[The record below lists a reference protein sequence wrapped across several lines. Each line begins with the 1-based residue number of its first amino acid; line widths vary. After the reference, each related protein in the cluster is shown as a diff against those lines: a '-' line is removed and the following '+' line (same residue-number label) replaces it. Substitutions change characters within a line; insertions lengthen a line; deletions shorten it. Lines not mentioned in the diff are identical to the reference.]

1 MLRRPNQY
9 YPSKKLDSISAQ
21 NQPYPSPNYYPYA
34 SPTNT
39 YGLNPSTL
47 KSLKTL
53 DINDLQDVFGK
64 GLQEQNSTILAEKLE
79 KERIFKEDNDII
91 EIKHSIQRAKL
102 NKILA
107 KQMYQN
113 QMKRIQN
120 IINDTRTDEQIL
132 KDQNL
137 EHNKQNE
144 EEEKKRKERLNNKY
158 LLQQQMKEK
167 EILRQESKKEYEKDK
182 KDIENIIN
190 NIKKEDQLAKE
201 ELDRKR
207 NIAKTYMEN
216 SYARKAE
223 QKRKE
228 KEDDILEK
236 EKERKYQEDMQKRE
250 EEFKGQKAKIQQQKD
265 KIFNQ
270 LCEQEAQRQAE
281 KDYWENVRNEL
292 YVEQGNKKRKME
304 EIAEKEKKERQKEEM
319 IASALLH
326 KKVKEENKIKE
337 QELEKEFRKKYL
349 EKIKEEEELD
359 RLNLKKRKQKELEL
373 KMDVEKQWQQKLAQ
387 YQLQKEEELKN
398 KEKLQVQEKARKY
411 IIEQEKQRLIKE
423 NEDLLKGYYPLGYQ
437 KAVNSLKKDVNI
449 DNSNNKFG
457 ILNADI
463 KRDIIY
469 NNIIGNSNP
478 NKSTAY
484 LNFGKIK
491 NFVYD
496 KSIQDV
502 NHKINITNYPMYN
515 ATANNNYD
523 SYPSPEEYLKLMK
536 QTGQKNF
543 SYAGNTDTT
552 GIPMRSQM
560 PVYVN
565 KALTRS
571 ISTRNGIQN
580 NNNNYLDIRRRNL
593 IKSNS
598 NIYDGKMPE
607 INNYRIQKVNDV
619 GIEKNINLNT
629 NAINKYGN
637 KVEEKVPEPI

>member
-1 MLRRPNQY
+1 MLRKSNQY
-9 YPSKKLDSISAQ
+9 YPTTTLDPISAQ
-21 NQPYPSPNYYPYA
+21 NQPYPSPNYYPYPP
-34 SPTNT
+34 PTNT
-39 YGLNPSTL
+39 YCLNPTTL

-53 DINDLQDVFGK
+53 DINELQDVLGK
-64 GLQEQNSTILAEKLE
+64 GLQDQNSLVVGEKLE

-91 EIKHSIQRAKL
+91 EIKNSIQRAKL

-120 IINDTRTDEQIL
+120 IINDTRTDEQVL

-137 EHNKQNE
+137 EKDKQIE
-144 EEEKKRKERLNNKY
+144 EEEKKRKERLKNKY
-158 LLQQQMKEK
+158 LLQQQMKDR

-182 KDIENIIN
+182 QDIENLIN
-190 NIKKEDQLAKE
+190 NIKREDKLAKE

-207 NIAKTYMEN
+207 NIARTYMEN

-228 KEDDILEK
+228 KEDELLEK
-236 EKERKYQEDMQKRE
+236 EKERKHQEELQKRAD
-250 EEFKGQKAKIQQQKD
+250 EFKGQKAKIQQQKD

-270 LCEQEAQRQAE
+270 LCEQEAKRQAE

-292 YVEQGNKKRKME
+292 YLEQGNKKLKME
-304 EIAEKEKKERQKEEM
+304 EKAEKEKKERQKEEM
-319 IASALLH
+319 MASALLH
-326 KKVKEENKIKE
+326 KKVKEENKLKE
-337 QELEKEFRKKYL
+337 LEQEKEFRKKYL
-349 EKIKEEEELD
+349 KQIQEEEELD

-373 KMDVEKQWQQKLAQ
+373 KMEVEKQWQQKLAQ
-387 YQLQKEEELKN
+387 YQLQKEDELKN
-398 KEKLQVQEKARKY
+398 REKLKVQEKARKY

-437 KAVNSLKKDVNI
+437 KALNSLKKDAN
-449 DNSNNKFG
+449 DNNN
-457 ILNADI
+457 LNTINNDT
-463 KRDIIY
+463 KHDIIY
-469 NNIIGNSNP
+469 NNIFGNSNP
-478 NKSTAY
+478 NRPSAY
-484 LNFGKIK
+484 LNYGKIK
-491 NFVYD
+491 NYVYD
-496 KSIQDV
+496 KSIQEV
-502 NHKINITNYPMYN
+502 NHNINVTNYPMYN

-571 ISTRNGIQN
+571 ISTGNGIQN
-580 NNNNYLDIRRRNL
+580 NKNNFLDIRSRRNL

-598 NIYDGKMPE
+598 NIYEEKMPQ
-607 INNYRIQKVNDV
+607 INNYRIQKVHDV
-619 GIEKNINLNT
+619 GIDKNANIENNVT
-629 NAINKYGN
+629 NKYKN
-637 KVEEKVPEPI
+637 KMQEKVAEAI

>member
-1 MLRRPNQY
+1 MLRKSNQY
-9 YPSKKLDSISAQ
+9 YPTTTLDPISAQ
-21 NQPYPSPNYYPYA
+21 NQPYPSPNYYPYPP
-34 SPTNT
+34 PTNT
-39 YGLNPSTL
+39 YCLNPTTL

-53 DINDLQDVFGK
+53 DINELQDVLGK
-64 GLQEQNSTILAEKLE
+64 GLQDQNSLVVGEKLE

-91 EIKHSIQRAKL
+91 EIKNSIQRAKL

-120 IINDTRTDEQIL
+120 IINDTRTDEQVL

-137 EHNKQNE
+137 EKDKQIE
-144 EEEKKRKERLNNKY
+144 EEEKKRKERLKNKY
-158 LLQQQMKEK
+158 LLQQQMKDR

-182 KDIENIIN
+182 QDIENLIN
-190 NIKKEDQLAKE
+190 NIKREDKLAKE

-207 NIAKTYMEN
+207 NIARTYMEN

-228 KEDDILEK
+228 KEDELLEK
-236 EKERKYQEDMQKRE
+236 EKERKHQEELQKRAD
-250 EEFKGQKAKIQQQKD
+250 EFKGQKAKIQQQKD

-270 LCEQEAQRQAE
+270 LCEQEAKRQAE

-292 YVEQGNKKRKME
+292 YLEQGNKKLKME
-304 EIAEKEKKERQKEEM
+304 EKAEKEKKERQKEEM
-319 IASALLH
+319 MASALLH
-326 KKVKEENKIKE
+326 KKVKEENKLKE
-337 QELEKEFRKKYL
+337 LEQEKEFRKKYL
-349 EKIKEEEELD
+349 KQIQEEEELD

-373 KMDVEKQWQQKLAQ
+373 KMEVEKQWQQKLAQ
-387 YQLQKEEELKN
+387 YQLQKEDELKN
-398 KEKLQVQEKARKY
+398 REKLKVQEKARKY

-437 KAVNSLKKDVNI
+437 KALNSLKKDAN
-449 DNSNNKFG
+449 DNNN
-457 ILNADI
+457 LNTINNDT
-463 KRDIIY
+463 KHDIIY
-469 NNIIGNSNP
+469 NNIFGNSNP
-478 NKSTAY
+478 NRPSAY
-484 LNFGKIK
+484 LNYGKIK
-491 NFVYD
+491 NYVYD
-496 KSIQDV
+496 KSIQEV
-502 NHKINITNYPMYN
+502 NHNINVTNYPMYN

-571 ISTRNGIQN
+571 ISTGNGIQN
-580 NNNNYLDIRRRNL
+580 KNNFLDIRSRRNL

-598 NIYDGKMPE
+598 NIYEEKMPQ
-607 INNYRIQKVNDV
+607 INNYRIQKVHDV
-619 GIEKNINLNT
+619 GIDKNANIENNVT
-629 NAINKYGN
+629 NKYKN
-637 KVEEKVPEPI
+637 KMQEKVAEGI

>member
-1 MLRRPNQY
+1 MLRKTNQY
-9 YPSKKLDSISAQ
+9 YPTTTLDPISAQ

-64 GLQEQNSTILAEKLE
+64 GLQDQNSLIIGEKLE
-79 KERIFKEDNDII
+79 KERIFKEDNDIT
-91 EIKHSIQRAKL
+91 EIKNSIQRAKL

-120 IINDTRTDEQIL
+120 IINDTRTDEQVL

-137 EHNKQNE
+137 EKDKQNE
-144 EEEKKRKERLNNKY
+144 EEEKKRKERLKNKY
-158 LLQQQMKEK
+158 LLQQQMKDR

-182 KDIENIIN
+182 QDIENLIN
-190 NIKKEDQLAKE
+190 NIKREDQLAKE
-201 ELDRKR
+201 ELERKR
-207 NIAKTYMEN
+207 NIARTYMEN

-228 KEDDILEK
+228 KEDELLEK
-236 EKERKYQEDMQKRE
+236 EKERKHQEELQKRE
-250 EEFKGQKAKIQQQKD
+250 DEFKGQKAKIQQQKD
-265 KIFNQ
+265 LIFNQ
-270 LCEQEAQRQAE
+270 LCEQEAKRQAE

-292 YVEQGNKKRKME
+292 YLEQGNKKLKME
-304 EIAEKEKKERQKEEM
+304 EKAEKEKKERQKEEM
-319 IASALLH
+319 MASALLH
-326 KKVKEENKIKE
+326 KKVKEENKLKE
-337 QELEKEFRKKYL
+337 LEQEKEFRKRYL

-359 RLNLKKRKQKELEL
+359 KLNLQKRKQKELEL

-387 YQLQKEEELKN
+387 YQLQKEDELKN
-398 KEKLQVQEKARKY
+398 REKLKVQEKARKY

-437 KAVNSLKKDVNI
+437 KALNSLKKDAN
-449 DNSNNKFG
+449 DNKNFNTINNDTKH
-457 ILNADI
+457 
-463 KRDIIY
+463 DIIY
-469 NNIIGNSNP
+469 NNIFGNSNP
-478 NKSTAY
+478 NRPSAY
-484 LNFGKIK
+484 LNYGKIK
-491 NFVYD
+491 NYVYD
-496 KSIQDV
+496 KSIQEV
-502 NHKINITNYPMYN
+502 NHKINVTNYPMYN

-523 SYPSPEEYLKLMK
+523 SYPTPEEYLKLMK

-571 ISTRNGIQN
+571 ISTGNGIQN
-580 NNNNYLDIRRRNL
+580 NKNNYLDIRSRRNL

-598 NIYDGKMPE
+598 NIYDEKMPQ

-619 GIEKNINLNT
+619 GIDKNANINNNVVT
-629 NAINKYGN
+629 NKYGN
-637 KVEEKVPEPI
+637 RVEEKVPEAA

>member
-1 MLRRPNQY
+1 MLRKPNQY
-9 YPSKKLDSISAQ
+9 YPTTTLDPISAQ
-21 NQPYPSPNYYPYA
+21 NQPYPSPKYYPYA

-64 GLQEQNSTILAEKLE
+64 GLQDQNCLVIGEKLE

-91 EIKHSIQRAKL
+91 EIKNSIQRAKL

-120 IINDTRTDEQIL
+120 IINDTRTDEQVL

-137 EHNKQNE
+137 EKDKQNE
-144 EEEKKRKERLNNKY
+144 EEEKKRKERLKNKY
-158 LLQQQMKEK
+158 LLQKQMKDR
-167 EILRQESKKEYEKDK
+167 EILRQESKKEYEKDRQ
-182 KDIENIIN
+182 DIENLIN
-190 NIKKEDQLAKE
+190 NIKREDQLAKE
-201 ELDRKR
+201 ELERKR
-207 NIAKTYMEN
+207 NIARTYMEN

-228 KEDDILEK
+228 KEDELLEK
-236 EKERKYQEDMQKRE
+236 EKERKHQEELQKRE
-250 EEFKGQKAKIQQQKD
+250 DEFKGQKAKIQQQKD
-265 KIFNQ
+265 LIFNQ
-270 LCEQEAQRQAE
+270 LCEQEAKRQAE

-292 YVEQGNKKRKME
+292 YLEQGNKKLKME
-304 EIAEKEKKERQKEEM
+304 EKAEKEKKERQKEEM
-319 IASALLH
+319 MASALLH
-326 KKVKEENKIKE
+326 KKVKEENKLKE
-337 QELEKEFRKKYL
+337 IEQEKEFRKRYL

-359 RLNLKKRKQKELEL
+359 KLNLQKRKQKELEL

-387 YQLQKEEELKN
+387 YQLQKEDELKN
-398 KEKLQVQEKARKY
+398 REKLKVQEKARKY

-437 KAVNSLKKDVNI
+437 KALNSLKKDVN
-449 DNSNNKFG
+449 DNKDYYNTINNDTKH
-457 ILNADI
+457 
-463 KRDIIY
+463 DIIY
-469 NNIIGNSNP
+469 NNIFGNSNP
-478 NKSTAY
+478 NRPSAY
-484 LNFGKIK
+484 LNYGKIK
-491 NFVYD
+491 NYVYD
-496 KSIQDV
+496 KSIQEV
-502 NHKINITNYPMYN
+502 NHKINVTNYPMYN

-523 SYPSPEEYLKLMK
+523 SYPTPEEYLKLMK

-571 ISTRNGIQN
+571 ISTGNGIQN
-580 NNNNYLDIRRRNL
+580 NKNNYLDIRGRRNL

-598 NIYDGKMPE
+598 NIYDEKMPQ

-619 GIEKNINLNT
+619 GIDKNANINNDVT
-629 NAINKYGN
+629 NKYEN
-637 KVEEKVPEPI
+637 RVEEKVPEAA

>member
-1 MLRRPNQY
+1 MLRKSNQY
-9 YPSKKLDSISAQ
+9 YPTTTLDPISAQ
-21 NQPYPSPNYYPYA
+21 NQPYPSPNYYPYPP
-34 SPTNT
+34 PTNT
-39 YGLNPSTL
+39 YCLNPTTL

-53 DINDLQDVFGK
+53 DINELQDVLGK
-64 GLQEQNSTILAEKLE
+64 GLQDQNSLVVGEKLE

-91 EIKHSIQRAKL
+91 EIKNSIQRAKL

-120 IINDTRTDEQIL
+120 IINDTRTDEQVL

-137 EHNKQNE
+137 EKDKQIE
-144 EEEKKRKERLNNKY
+144 EEEKKRKERLKNKY
-158 LLQQQMKEK
+158 LLQQQMKDR

-182 KDIENIIN
+182 QDIENLIN
-190 NIKKEDQLAKE
+190 NIKREDQLAKE

-207 NIAKTYMEN
+207 NIARTYMEN

-228 KEDDILEK
+228 KEDELLEK
-236 EKERKYQEDMQKRE
+236 EKERKHQEELQKRAD
-250 EEFKGQKAKIQQQKD
+250 EFKGQKAKIQQQKD

-270 LCEQEAQRQAE
+270 LCEQEAKRQAE

-292 YVEQGNKKRKME
+292 YLEQGNKKLKME
-304 EIAEKEKKERQKEEM
+304 EKAEKEKKERQKEEM
-319 IASALLH
+319 MASALLH
-326 KKVKEENKIKE
+326 KKVKEENKLKE
-337 QELEKEFRKKYL
+337 LEQEKEFRKKYL
-349 EKIKEEEELD
+349 KQIQEEEELD

-373 KMDVEKQWQQKLAQ
+373 KMEVEKQWQQKLAQ
-387 YQLQKEEELKN
+387 YQLQKEDELKN
-398 KEKLQVQEKARKY
+398 REKLKVQENARKY

-437 KAVNSLKKDVNI
+437 KALNSLKKDSN
-449 DNSNNKFG
+449 DSNN
-457 ILNADI
+457 LNTINNDT
-463 KRDIIY
+463 KHDIIY
-469 NNIIGNSNP
+469 NNIFGNSNP
-478 NKSTAY
+478 NRPSAY
-484 LNFGKIK
+484 LNYGKIK
-491 NFVYD
+491 NYVYD
-496 KSIQDV
+496 KSIQEV
-502 NHKINITNYPMYN
+502 NHNINVTNYPMYN

-571 ISTRNGIQN
+571 ISTGNGIQN
-580 NNNNYLDIRRRNL
+580 NKNNFLDIRSRKNL

-598 NIYDGKMPE
+598 NIYEEKMPQ
-607 INNYRIQKVNDV
+607 INNYRIQKVHDV
-619 GIEKNINLNT
+619 GIDKNANIENNVT
-629 NAINKYGN
+629 NKYKN
-637 KVEEKVPEPI
+637 KMQEKVAEAI

>member
-1 MLRRPNQY
+1 MLRKSNQY
-9 YPSKKLDSISAQ
+9 YPTTTLDPISAQ
-21 NQPYPSPNYYPYA
+21 NQPYPSPNYYPYPP
-34 SPTNT
+34 PTNT
-39 YGLNPSTL
+39 YCLNPTTL

-53 DINDLQDVFGK
+53 DINELQDVLGK
-64 GLQEQNSTILAEKLE
+64 GLQDQNSLVVGEKLE

-91 EIKHSIQRAKL
+91 EIKNSIQRAKL

-120 IINDTRTDEQIL
+120 IINDTRTDEQVL
-132 KDQNL
+132 KEQNL
-137 EHNKQNE
+137 EKDKQSE
-144 EEEKKRKERLNNKY
+144 EEEKKRKERLKNKY
-158 LLQQQMKEK
+158 LLQQQMRDR
-167 EILRQESKKEYEKDK
+167 EILRQESKKEYEKDRQ
-182 KDIENIIN
+182 DIENLIN
-190 NIKKEDQLAKE
+190 NIKREDQLAKE

-207 NIAKTYMEN
+207 NIARTYMEN

-228 KEDDILEK
+228 KEDELLEK
-236 EKERKYQEDMQKRE
+236 EKERKHQEELQKRAD
-250 EEFKGQKAKIQQQKD
+250 EFKGQKAKIQQQKD

-270 LCEQEAQRQAE
+270 LCEQEAKRQAE

-292 YVEQGNKKRKME
+292 YLEQGNKKLKME
-304 EIAEKEKKERQKEEM
+304 EKAEKEKKERQKEEM
-319 IASALLH
+319 MASALLH
-326 KKVKEENKIKE
+326 KKVKEENKLKE
-337 QELEKEFRKKYL
+337 LEQEKEFRKKYL
-349 EKIKEEEELD
+349 KQIQEEEELD

-373 KMDVEKQWQQKLAQ
+373 KMEVEKQWQQKLAQ
-387 YQLQKEEELKN
+387 YQLQKEDELKN
-398 KEKLQVQEKARKY
+398 REKLKVQEKARKY

-437 KAVNSLKKDVNI
+437 KALNSLKKDSN
-449 DNSNNKFG
+449 DSNN
-457 ILNADI
+457 LNTINNDT
-463 KRDIIY
+463 KHDIIY
-469 NNIIGNSNP
+469 NNIFGNSNP
-478 NKSTAY
+478 NRPSAY
-484 LNFGKIK
+484 LNYGKIK
-491 NFVYD
+491 NYVYD
-496 KSIQDV
+496 KSIQEV
-502 NHKINITNYPMYN
+502 NHNINVTNYPMYN

-571 ISTRNGIQN
+571 ISTGNGIQN
-580 NNNNYLDIRRRNL
+580 NKNNFLDIRSRRNL

-598 NIYDGKMPE
+598 NIYEEKMPQ
-607 INNYRIQKVNDV
+607 INNYRIQKVHDV
-619 GIEKNINLNT
+619 GIDKNENIENNVT
-629 NAINKYGN
+629 NKYKN
-637 KVEEKVPEPI
+637 KMQEKVAEAI